1 MRHGLLA
8 AYDAQLREEVETTDF
23 DDVRTDGPLWIA
35 RMPSRG
41 FVTYRSL
48 GGLTSLELEALIGR
62 AVASFAADPEIT
74 EFEWKTRDHDEPR
87 NLGTLLSHHGLK
99 AQERET
105 VMAGLIEGL
114 AGDDPVP
121 AGVELHRVGDRG
133 DIRAD
138 VERVVAFQNGVFGTI
153 DRMVEMTM
161 RRLDNPYVDLWFAE
175 VGGEVIGSG
184 RLDRVPGTEFAGLW
198 GGAIREDWRRHGVY
212 KALTQARARE
222 ARTHGA
228 RYVYADCTVMSRVIL
243 ESCGM
248 IPITTTVP
256 YIWHRS

>member
-8 AYDAQLREEVETTDF
+8 AYDAQLRDEVEVSDF
-23 DDVRTDGPLWIA
+23 DDIRTDGPLWIG

-48 GGLTSLELEALIGR
+48 SGLTSQELDALISR
-62 AVASFAADPEIT
+62 TVASFAADPEIT

-87 NLGTLLSHHGLK
+87 NLGALLTSHGLA
-99 AQERET
+99 AQDRET
-105 VMAGLIEGL
+105 VMAGLIDSL
-114 AGDDPVP
+114 AGEDPVP

-133 DIRAD
+133 DIRGD

-153 DRMVEMTM
+153 DRMVEMTL
-161 RRLDNPYVDLWFAE
+161 RRLDNPHVDLWFAE

-198 GGAIREDWRRHGVY
+198 GGAIREDWRRRGVY

-222 ARTHGA
+222 ARRHGA
-228 RYVYADCTVMSRVIL
+228 RYLYADCTVMSRVIL
-243 ESCGM
+243 EAAGM

-256 YIWHRS
+256 YLWHRS